1 MPLHSFVGV
10 CDNDKRFQDK
20 MIKQSNVQ
28 DDVKMHKL
36 PGKNERK
43 VPGLFK

>member
-20 MIKQSNVQ
+20 IIKQSNVQ

-43 VPGLFK
+43 VPGLLK